1 MASKPE
7 RGGIGNFNFVDI
19 EIGVSYPKYE
29 NNQRVGEK
37 EEIIPLRAGGDL
49 MELAESLEVNQM
61 VQVVCKIR
69 QVCGTNRDGKEYNF
83 TDIKPAI
90 IVPGPAPAPAQQGY
104 QRPAPAPGG
113 NYGSVTYTPPR
124 NAKEAAQLPHEDDDD
139 IPF

>member
-7 RGGIGNFNFVDI
+7 RGGIGNFDFVDI
-19 EIGVSYPKYE
+19 EIGVPYPKYE

-49 MELAESLEVNQM
+49 MALAESLEVNQT

-90 IVPGPAPAPAQQGY
+90 IVPGLAPSRAQQGY
-104 QRPAPAPGG
+104 QRPAPAPQD
-113 NYGSVTYTPPR
+113 NYGSRNYTPPR
-124 NAKEAAQLPHEDDDD
+124 NGREAAQLPHEEDEE